1 MLDWQESGSLALR
14 QVEMNTIAAG
24 MAGLSS
30 RLKSFH
36 EYVCSRYARRPIN
49 VPDNTCLTSTVDA
62 IAMAWAEYGSEDAV
76 VMIITFPSENNLFDQ
91 RAVEFDLWQR

>member
-36 EYVCSRYARRPIN
+36 E
-49 VPDNTCLTSTVDA
+49 
-62 IAMAWAEYGSEDAV
+62 
-76 VMIITFPSENNLFDQ
+76 
-91 RAVEFDLWQR
+91 